1 MIQEETIDFKQ
12 LEKEIRSEI
21 KVLRETDSEKA
32 ECLEELIFSRDNE
45 LTKSLTHIVPDDEI
59 KFYPGSINGPEPE
72 DDPEAYGK
80 WYYEN
85 QPKSIFP
92 NGPHPKDLGVKFK
105 YLMQKEDS
113 NDTEQV

>member
-21 KVLRETDSEKA
+21 KVMRETDNERA
-32 ECLEELIFSRDNE
+32 DVLEELIFSRDNE
-45 LTKSLTHIVPDDEI
+45 LTKSLTFTIPDDEI
-59 KFYPGSINGPEPE
+59 KFYPGSVNGPEPE

-85 QPKSIFP
+85 
-92 NGPHPKDLGVKFK
+92 
-105 YLMQKEDS
+105 
-113 NDTEQV
+113 